1 MKQRNNRNRDSSGH
15 WKWGMIYHNPDDPK
29 VWIAKRYGWGWT
41 LNMAR
46 PQSWAILALLV
57 LALLALVPLT
67 T

>member
-1 MKQRNNRNRDSSGH
+1 
-15 WKWGMIYHNPDDPK
+15 MIYHNPDDSK
-29 VWIAKRYGWGWT
+29 VWIVKRYGWGWT

-46 PQSWAILALLV
+46 PQSWTILALLV